1 MLIYRKF
8 LGELILKQKK
18 MIIFL
23 SSIILILSSNL
34 GASST
39 DRYTMEQIYNNMCIE
54 CHSSNGSGNTEKLT
68 PSMANLS
75 LNEIKES
82 LLEIE
87 NEDGHVIMQHNRD
100 QILKKDMK
108 YSAKEMATYLHTRF
122 NR

>member
-1 MLIYRKF
+1 M
-8 LGELILKQKK
+8 KQKNAV
-18 MIIFL
+18 IFL
-23 SSIILILSSNL
+23 SSITLILSTTL

-39 DRYTMEQIYNNMCIE
+39 DKYTMEQIYNNMCIE

-68 PSMANLS
+68 PSMADLS
-75 LNEIKES
+75 LLEIKES

-100 QILKKDMK
+100 QILKKGMQ
-108 YSAKEMATYLHTRF
+108 YSAQEMASYLHTRF